1 MADHQ
6 EGAVYEDDY
15 ADPPPT
21 GMPAA
26 VARQAVEW
34 WVELAAP
41 QCDDRARQRFLYWR
55 QAHPDH
61 ERAWL
66 HIERMAGRLQ
76 TLNAP
81 LASQVAQTALLTRH
95 PLKRRAAIKTLAGVL
110 FVGGAG
116 WSAQRYSHWRG
127 WSADQHTGIG
137 ERRTIT
143 LDDGSTL
150 TLNTDSVVDIRF
162 DAEVRELHLV
172 RGEILLATAA
182 DPRPFR
188 VATAQGWLR
197 PLGTRFAV
205 REYPDRSRLE
215 VFQGAV
221 EIRLRDAPGSGRT
234 VQAGE
239 RAIYRRAGVEPVTP
253 LTASAGAWAQGMLV
267 ADRTRLADFIAELG
281 RYRPG
286 VVNCDPQIAGLRLS
300 GTYPLADTNRI
311 LASLSA
317 TLPVRIQFITRYW
330 VRVMPRTA

>member
-6 EGAVYEDDY
+6 ERAVYEGDS
-15 ADPPPT
+15 AAAPLP
-21 GMPAA
+21 GIPAA

-34 WVELAAP
+34 WVELASP
-41 QCDDRARQRFLYWR
+41 QCDGPARQRFLHWR

-61 ERAWL
+61 ERAWS
-66 HIERMAGRLQ
+66 HIERMTGRLQ
-76 TLNAP
+76 TLNTP
-81 LASQVAQTALLTRH
+81 LAAEVAHAALLPRRSI
-95 PLKRRAAIKTLAGVL
+95 KRREAIKALAGVL
-110 FVGGAG
+110 IVAGASG
-116 WSAQRYSHWRG
+116 SAQRYSHWRG

-162 DAEVRELHLV
+162 NAQVRELHLV
-172 RGEILLATAA
+172 RGEILLSTAA

-221 EIRLRDAPGSGRT
+221 EIRPRDATGPGRT

-239 RAIYRRAGVEPVTP
+239 RAFYHRAGIEPVTP
-253 LTASAGAWAQGMLV
+253 LTATAGAWAQGMLV
-267 ADRTRLADFIAELG
+267 TDRTRLADFIEELG

-286 VVNCDPQIAGLRLS
+286 VVNCDPEIAGLRLS
-300 GTYPLADTNRI
+300 GTYPLADTDRI

-317 TLPVRIQFITRYW
+317 TLPVRIRFITRYW
-330 VRVMPRTA
+330 VRVMPRIA